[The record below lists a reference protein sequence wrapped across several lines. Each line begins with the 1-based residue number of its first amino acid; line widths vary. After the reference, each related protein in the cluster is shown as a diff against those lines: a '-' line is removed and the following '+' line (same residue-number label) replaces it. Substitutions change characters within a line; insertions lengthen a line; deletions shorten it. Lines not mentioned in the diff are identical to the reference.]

1 MKAGILLCRE
11 WNKIDGVHTPTT
23 HYKEE
28 KAHTLYVL
36 DNVLDFTSDKLIN
49 IFEEWRDNP
58 PSKEILEDF
67 KKVVNTASYG
77 FYDSRNSTVSRFL
90 INWFNYRF
98 RLTIITWFI
107 YYGLDLKA
115 IYLKS
120 YYDIENNLVK
130 TGTTVIQDLE
140 EDISIKEGILT
151 ILKEIKPLDFP
162 KIEEIEEKEERGKK
176 YVAILWLIHQYKLKY
191 FIKIDSYYSKWE
203 RNSTPE
209 KIASDIGE
217 TAFHN
222 IINKIFN
229 CPLSLIKM
237 MEDWERE
244 TPSEEMLEDF
254 RDLLNYWSECTTLPY
269 VCDVVSYVHSKELIL
284 KFFTLARKFGLDT
297 DKIYDFNEKKGN
309 LIEIIK
315 YRLHHI
321 VCFRDALLRVKSG
334 QIIGRAVK
342 SAMNDEFV
350 MTKLRYN
357 IEKRRFEKMLEE
369 KKEE

>member
-1 MKAGILLCRE
+1 MKAGTLLCRE
-11 WNKIDGVHTPTT
+11 WNKIEGVHTPTK
-23 HYKEE
+23 HRNEDE
-28 KAHTLYVL
+28 AAHTLYVL
-36 DNVLDFTSDKLIN
+36 DNVLDFTSKELIN

-67 KKVVNTASYG
+67 RKVVNTASYG

-90 INWFNYRF
+90 INWFSYRF
-98 RLTIITWFI
+98 RLTMITWFI

-120 YYDIENNLVK
+120 YYDIENNLIK
-130 TGTTVIQDLE
+130 TGTTVLQDLE
-140 EDISIKEGILT
+140 EDISIKEELLV
-151 ILKEIKPLDFP
+151 ILKEIKPLIFRDSL
-162 KIEEIEEKEERGKK
+162 KIEEKEERGKK

-191 FIKIDSYYSKWE
+191 YIKIDSYYSKWE
-203 RNSTPE
+203 KDLTPE

-222 IINKIFN
+222 IINKVFN

-237 MEDWERE
+237 MEDWEKE
-244 TPSEEMLEDF
+244 TPGEELLEDF
-254 RDLLNYWSECTTLPY
+254 RDLLNYFSECTTLPY
-269 VCDVVSYVHSKELIL
+269 ICDVVSYVHSKELIL

-297 DKIYDFNEKKGN
+297 EKIYDFKEKKGN
-309 LIEIIK
+309 LIEIIE
-315 YRLHHI
+315 YRLHHV
-321 VCFRDALLRVKSG
+321 VCLRDDLLRVKAG
-334 QIIGRAVK
+334 QIIARAVK

-369 KKEE
+369 KEK